1 MTTTRIAFGK
11 QGETYVASYLKAR
24 GYSVCALN
32 YTTRQGEIDVIVKKK
47 DLLAF
52 VEVKIRRT
60 TYFPLSEL
68 ISPAKQKK
76 IIKTALSYIL
86 TNKIRDMAYRFDVA
100 LLEFSP
106 IGEYT
111 ITYLENAFTA
121 PAKGSALLI

>member
-1 MTTTRIAFGK
+1 MSTTRIALGK
-11 QGETYVASYLKAR
+11 QGETYVADYLKAQ
-24 GYSVCALN
+24 GYSVCTLN
-32 YTTRQGEIDVIVKKK
+32 YSTRQGEIDVIARKK

-86 TNKIRDMAYRFDVA
+86 THEIRHMAYRFDVA

-106 IGEYT
+106 LGEYT

-121 PAKGSALLI
+121 PANGSALLI